1 MSEPTTTDP
10 VSSSPRRS
18 WRRFTLRALFLVV
31 LAASIFCGWVAHQ
44 ARLLKR
50 QYEWFKYHPN
60 LTVKPLSN
68 EWFWRP
74 LVGDAAV
81 TVSRAVTGRLTPGML
96 DKVKGWTEA
105 EELLLDGPVI
115 TDTNLA
121 FVRGFDQLTL
131 LALENTSVTDA
142 GTRHL
147 AHLRGLKGLYVCHD
161 RDGLFASP
169 DITDAALSNLVQGKD
184 LDEFGVTGPI
194 TDEGWSMIVSHCPNL
209 LMLRL
214 DGSRITDKGLAALQ
228 RLKKLSHV
236 SLTDNP
242 SIDDATV
249 LELAGLPSLRLVSL
263 EGTSVTQK
271 GAMAIRAKIG
281 ALVTYGAHRFRR

>member
-1 MSEPTTTDP
+1 
-10 VSSSPRRS
+10 
-18 WRRFTLRALFLVV
+18 V
-31 LAASIFCGWVAHQ
+31 LAAAIFFGWVAYR
-44 ARLLKR
+44 ARFLKDN
-50 QYEWFKYHPN
+50 YAWCKYN
-60 LTVKPLSN
+60 NMITLKPISN

-96 DKVKGWTEA
+96 DRVKGWTEA

-147 AHLRGLKGLYVCHD
+147 AHLRGLKGLFVCHD
-161 RDGLFASP
+161 RDKLFGSP
-169 DITDAALSNLVQGKD
+169 DITDAGLRNLVQGKD

-194 TDEGWSMIVSHCPNL
+194 TDEGLSMIVSHCPNL
-209 LMLRL
+209 VGFRL
-214 DGSRITDKGLAALQ
+214 EGSRITDKGVATLR
-228 RLKKLSHV
+228 RLKKLRQLW
-236 SLTDNP
+236 LTDN
-242 SIDDATV
+242 SAIDDAAA
-249 LELAGLPSLRLVSL
+249 LELAGVASLKKVSL

-271 GAMAIRAKIG
+271 GAAAIRAKTG
-281 ALVTYGAHRFRR
+281 AFVTLDRRPQVIPADETH